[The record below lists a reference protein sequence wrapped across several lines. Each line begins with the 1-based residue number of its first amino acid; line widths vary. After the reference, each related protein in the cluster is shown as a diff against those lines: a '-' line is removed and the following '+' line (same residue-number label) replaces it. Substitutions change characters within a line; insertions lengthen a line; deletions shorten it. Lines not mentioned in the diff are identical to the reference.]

1 MHLVTSF
8 PELFFCAVVTLRD
21 LHYKK
26 WENCSDAPP
35 LFLLRCPGQ
44 KLLRCPPPT
53 CLFLRCPHLL
63 FFAEMSNSPQFF
75 LALQE
80 KLLRCPPSTFFAKM
94 PRAWILLL
102 RCPPP
107 HFFLL
112 RCSAHLIFLA
122 KLLLRWT
129 HVIFFPEMPNLLIF
143 LALLISAC
151 QLLRY
156 GPLFFFSWDAQL
168 FSIIFCGIPASSS
181 F

>member
-1 MHLVTSF
+1 M
-8 PELFFCAVVTLRD
+8 
-21 LHYKK
+21 
-26 WENCSDAPP
+26 
-35 LFLLRCPGQ
+35 
-44 KLLRCPPPT
+44 PPT

-129 HVIFFPEMPNLLIF
+129 HLIFFPEMPNLLIF

-168 FSIIFCGIPASSS
+168 FSIFFLWNSSLILFLDLEISNIILRKIPDMPLPSPPATYFCWDDQLS
-181 F
+181 